1 MLENG
6 PEKLPGFIMK
16 LNLTGLLFEL
26 DKINFRV
33 GTYFQVT
40 FTVNDGQV
48 IQEKVRSIKH
58 YDRFFRTPPK
68 NKKKKVEDISVEQE
82 PQPKRLV
89 EMHFVQIKEE
99 SRRAIMKYLM
109 SLTITELKKNK

>member
-1 MLENG
+1 
-6 PEKLPGFIMK
+6 MK

-33 GTYFQVT
+33 GSFLQVT
-40 FTVNDGQV
+40 FTLDDGQV
-48 IQEKVRSIKH
+48 IQERVRSIKH

-68 NKKKKVEDISVEQE
+68 KNKSAEDTASQQDA
-82 PQPKRLV
+82 QPKRLV
-89 EMHFVQIKEE
+89 ETHFVQIKEE

-109 SLTITELKKNK
+109 SVTMSELKKRK